1 MTANPIT
8 IGLLYFG
15 GMVVLFGIIGIIR
28 KNTPKYGKRK

>member
-15 GMVVLFGIIGIIR
+15 CAVVLFGIIGLIR
-28 KNTPKYGKRK
+28 SLTPKYKRKQ